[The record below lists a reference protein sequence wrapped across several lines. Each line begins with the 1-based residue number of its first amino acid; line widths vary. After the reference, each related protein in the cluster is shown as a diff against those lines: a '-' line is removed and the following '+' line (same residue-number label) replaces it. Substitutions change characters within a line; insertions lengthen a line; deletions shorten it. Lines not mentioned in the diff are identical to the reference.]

1 MDFQATYDRSNYLRW
16 FKASF
21 MPDDFSAKTETVS
34 FSFSAKYIQKAL
46 LLGKSES
53 LDLPVYEIHHHSE
66 NDPRVSLAKE
76 TFHLLAEYLVRNALV
91 IFVSTNS
98 ENYRLSYISIDLKI
112 LDGKIQKEFTNPR
125 RYSFFLGPNC
135 KIHTPSEFLIK
146 KGRII
151 NLGDLQERFSV
162 EVVNKEFYNEIAIL
176 FTKLVGGSRKI
187 GSMTFD
193 EKGLLQLPSLPNN
206 EQNHQKY
213 QEFAVRLLG
222 RLVFCWF
229 LKKKSSTSG
238 VSLIS
243 EDLLSSQSVRENEH
257 YYHNILEHLFFQ
269 VLNTPQDKRNEVVK
283 DRFQDTPFLNGGL
296 FEPHEDDYYNPDP
309 VMHITRYLN
318 NLIIPDIW
326 FLELFT
332 IFETYNF
339 TIDENTTI
347 DIELSIDPEMLGR
360 IFENLL
366 AEINPE
372 TGETARK
379 STGSYYTPRPIVAY
393 MVDESLKQYLKSKT
407 GLNDDILNPLLS
419 YSEDI
424 EMRADD
430 RLSII
435 QALDEIKV
443 LDPACGSGA
452 FPMGILQKML
462 LILQKVDP
470 KAEEVRR
477 RLLESIPDPILKN
490 IIKIK
495 LENNHALWDYSR
507 KLSIIQKSI
516 YGIDIQSIAV
526 EISKLR
532 FFLSLVVDE
541 QVDDKDNNRGI
552 EALPNLEFK
561 FVAANT
567 LITLPKTGTYTFEE
581 SSSDL
586 KRLKELRAEYFSSY
600 GEQKKAIES
609 SFKKLQNEIAK
620 TAIGWG
626 RTDSLSFLLSTWDP
640 FSHNAADFFD
650 PEWIFGI
657 ITGFDIVIGNPPY
670 LRVQGI
676 QKTQSQFMPYY
687 QKRYQSAKG
696 SFDLYALFI
705 ERGFELLN
713 LTGHLAYIVPH
724 KFFQAR
730 FGEALRT
737 FLADRKALKQIM
749 RFGSLQLF
757 DEATTYT
764 CLLFLSA
771 TSQETFE
778 LFEVQSLID
787 GENVLAAARRKILHP
802 AYDFATIPAPDK
814 NKQSQDWVF
823 SLGNDNRILTRIRY
837 HHTKLD
843 DLVCKI
849 FQGLAT
855 SADKIYVLEIIQ
867 ERENSVICYSKSLDQ
882 EIEIERGIVKPFLMG
897 KDVHRYE
904 RLQSKH
910 VVIFPYNIG
919 DRKPKLMPIEYIR
932 KNFPKGWNYLLSN
945 KKALAERERGRMNND
960 QFYAYIYPKNLN
972 EFESKKIMTP
982 EIALGCQMTVDDVG
996 LFYHTTKVYSFKFK
1010 PEVKH
1015 SINYLLG
1022 LLNSKILWYFIVNT
1036 GYVLRGGYYTFKTDY
1051 LKPFPIAEPS
1061 PKQEQTIQRLVE
1073 YILYLKT
1080 LDEIGNNVNNAE
1092 IKVMTAYFEQ
1102 MIDAIVYE
1110 MYLPELFSIDGM
1122 KPSSIISLDLF
1133 PKLEN
1138 INTQKTKMLLD
1149 IFKQLYDTNHP
1160 VRKHLF
1166 FLDSIETIRIID
1178 SKSKVSVK

>member
-1 MDFQATYDRSNYLRW
+1 MDFHATYDRSTYLRW
-16 FKASF
+16 FRTSF
-21 MPDDFSAKTETVS
+21 LPDDFSAKTESVS
-34 FSFSAKYIQKAL
+34 FSFSAKYIQEAL
-46 LLGKSES
+46 LLGRCES

-91 IFVSTNS
+91 VFVSSNS

-112 LDGKIQKEFTNPR
+112 VDGKIQKEFTNPR

-135 KIHTPSEFLIK
+135 KTHTPSEFLLK
-146 KGRII
+146 KGRIKS
-151 NLGDLQERFSV
+151 LEDLQERFSV
-162 EVVNKEFYNEIAIL
+162 EVVNKEFYNEIALL
-176 FTKLVGGSRKI
+176 FTRLVGGSRKI
-187 GSMTFD
+187 GSKTID

-243 EDLLSSQSVRENEH
+243 EDLLSSQAVQENEH

-269 VLNTPQDKRNEVVK
+269 VLNTPQDERNEVVK

-309 VMHITRYLN
+309 VMRITRYLN

-393 MVDESLKQYLKSKT
+393 MVDESLKQYLKNKT
-407 GLNDDILNPLLS
+407 GLNDEILNPLLS

-424 EMRADD
+424 EVQAKD
-430 RLSII
+430 RQSII

-452 FPMGILQKML
+452 FPMGVLQKML

-477 RLLESIPDPILKN
+477 RLLESIPDPTFKN
-490 IIKIK
+490 IIKNK
-495 LENNHALWDYSR
+495 LESNHSLWDYSR

-541 QVDDKDNNRGI
+541 QVDDKDKNRGI

-581 SSSDL
+581 SNSDL

-600 GEQKKAIES
+600 GEQKKSIES

-705 ERGFELLN
+705 ERGYELLN
-713 LTGHLAYIVPH
+713 LRGHLAYIVPH
-724 KFFQAR
+724 KFFQAK

-737 FLADRKALKQIM
+737 FLAERKALSQIM

-757 DEATTYT
+757 EEATTYT
-764 CLLFLSA
+764 CLLFLS
-771 TSQETFE
+771 TISKDKFD
-778 LFEVQSLID
+778 LLEVQSLRN
-787 GENVLAAARRKILHP
+787 GESVLAAARKREAHID
-802 AYDFATIPAPDK
+802 YDFAELRAPSSE
-814 NKQSQDWVF
+814 NLPQNWVF
-823 SLGNDNRILTRIRY
+823 SLGEDTKILNRIQQHPL
-837 HHTKLD
+837 KLAD
-843 DLVCKI
+843 MVQKI
-849 FQGLAT
+849 FVGLQT
-855 SADKIYVLEIIQ
+855 SADNIYVMQIIQ
-867 ERENSVICYSKSLDQ
+867 EKENSILCYSKSLKQ

-897 KDVHRYE
+897 KDVHRYG
-904 RLQSKH
+904 RPKNKQ
-910 VVIFPYNIG
+910 VVIFPYHIG
-919 DRKPKLMPIEYIR
+919 DSKPILMPIEYIR
-932 KNFPKGWNYLLSN
+932 KNFPKGWSYLLSN

-972 EFESKKIMTP
+972 EFENKKIMTP

-1051 LKPFPIAEPS
+1051 LKPFPIAVPS
-1061 PKQEQTIQRLVE
+1061 SRQEQTIKTLVE
-1073 YILYLKT
+1073 YILFLKA
-1080 LDEIGNNVNNAE
+1080 LDETNNVKNAE

-1110 MYLPELFSIDGM
+1110 MYLPELFSIDGI

-1149 IFKQLYDTNHP
+1149 IFKKLYDTNHP
-1160 VRKHLF
+1160 IRKHLF
-1166 FLDSIETIRIID
+1166 FLDSIETIRTID